1 MKKISFV
8 MMFCLLNVFV
18 GFILSGVYAQEQNAV
33 SGDVAISLQELLN
46 MHVTSASKTEEK
58 LSDAPGVISV
68 VTKDE
73 MKRFGGN
80 TLLDVLE
87 RVPSLSFS
95 TAFFQDRA
103 MISVRGDQ
111 DNVTGGHVLFLLNG
125 RPVRESMEGG
135 ISSELLESFPISII
149 NRIEVVRG
157 PGSVLYGS
165 DAFSGVINI
174 ITEEVDKIGGSVS
187 GLAGVSGSWGA
198 GSDLKIKA
206 GDLKILFA
214 ARGADN
220 EGWDVNNYRR
230 YLGQVS
236 PVPTPANP
244 VTSQN
249 FTIPDQQ
256 LGSYT
261 NIEYKGLKIQSS
273 YDQWYSEY
281 FMRGALGQNFWT
293 KWFNDVG
300 YSLSLLKNW
309 KMDFNVTYTNS
320 LLASDSGYPYVARNS
335 YDLVAEWTNFIELSE
350 KSKLVI
356 GGLYNEL
363 KGTEDLTSTVPQK
376 EIANGDISA
385 YAAYAQIDYRLLQ
398 SLKLIGGL
406 QANKVGDRD
415 IDVVPR
421 AGIIW
426 YPVDKISFKGLYGQA
441 YRAPSIDE
449 TVLDHPGLKGNPDL
463 NPEKVATTDI
473 GVNYNADK
481 IQAGVNYFYS
491 QQKDI
496 IEPDP
501 LINPAYRVYENMSN
515 ITYQGVEVEG
525 KYYLSTALFLTGSL
539 LYQTNK
545 DQSGK
550 QNVAPTSNYYKKI
563 GLSYMDNGI
572 TLSVFDIFNNGL
584 DTANYNGTYNPSP
597 KPFDI
602 LNANCNFDISEFFK
616 VHAKPKFALNFYAEN
631 LFNSQ
636 YWMPEWGGIAHQTLP
651 ASPGRRLYLSAKV
664 SL

>member
-363 KGTEDLTSTVPQK
+363 KGTEDLTSTGPQK

-496 IEPDP
+496 IEPD
-501 LINPAYRVYENMSN
+501 
-515 ITYQGVEVEG
+515 
-525 KYYLSTALFLTGSL
+525 LF
-539 LYQTNK
+539 
-545 DQSGK
+545 D
-550 QNVAPTSNYYKKI
+550 
-563 GLSYMDNGI
+563 
-572 TLSVFDIFNNGL
+572 
-584 DTANYNGTYNPSP
+584 
-597 KPFDI
+597 
-602 LNANCNFDISEFFK
+602 
-616 VHAKPKFALNFYAEN
+616 
-631 LFNSQ
+631 
-636 YWMPEWGGIAHQTLP
+636 
-651 ASPGRRLYLSAKV
+651 
-664 SL
+664 